1 MADMRF
7 WIDLVEAIASKSF
20 IERISADTE
29 ENREHAKHIEQLKR
43 EIEAE
48 EQLSSSVPPSVMRV
62 PKLGT
67 EEWDAH
73 SAWLDY
79 ELEQH
84 RKKAQQDLE
93 AQKRIEKQEQDAR
106 IQGVQNAAQDA
117 MADLIAKD
125 RAIVSKLANQALK
138 AQQADG
144 KRVRK
149 QALKQIKK

>member
-29 ENREHAKHIEQLKR
+29 ENRKNSERIEQLKR

-48 EQLSSSVPPSVMRV
+48 EQNNMSLPSSVMRV
-62 PKLGT
+62 PQFGT
-67 EEWDAH
+67 KEWDEH
-73 SAWLDY
+73 TMWLDY

-84 RKKAQQDLE
+84 RKKAQKDLE
-93 AQKRIEKQEQDAR
+93 AKKRIEKQEQDAR
-106 IQGVQNAAQDA
+106 IQGVRMAAQDA

-125 RAIVSKLANQALK
+125 RAIVSKLANKAMK
-138 AQQADG
+138 AQHADG
-144 KRVRK
+144 KRLRK
-149 QALKQIKK
+149 QALRQVKK